1 LIRKELIMKRPYIV
15 SIEGNIGSGK
25 TTLMHR
31 LEERFGDGKKFM
43 FLREPLHIWKSIQDR
58 ETSENILE
66 KFYKDTTKYAF
77 SFQIMVYITFS
88 QRLIDAIKESDENTV
103 IVCERSLE
111 SCRSIF
117 AKMLRE
123 SGNIDDINYKVL
135 EMFYNQVELIHI
147 DAVIYLDISVET
159 SDERIKKRARLGE
172 KNIPLSYLEKCRKSH
187 EDWLRSI
194 TSNQLDNPIPL
205 LTLNE
210 SMNDNDMIER
220 INIFIMD
227 HRYKLVGLCEGCN
240 FEKKIYSD
248 EEHYFMRN
256 YDLQTEKLLCK
267 KCFDGCWRD
276 AIDEGWK
283 WDDEIHYTGEE
294 YETDSIGST

>member
-1 LIRKELIMKRPYIV
+1 MTKRPYIV

-25 TTLMHR
+25 TTLIHR
-31 LEERFGDGKKFM
+31 LEERLGDGKKFI
-43 FLREPLHIWKSIQDR
+43 FLREPLHIWKSIQDH

-77 SFQIMVYITFS
+77 SFQIMVYITFT
-88 QRLIDAIKESDENTV
+88 QRLIDAIKKADENTV

-117 AKMLRE
+117 SKMLRE

-159 SDERIKKRARLGE
+159 SDERIKKRTRLGE
-172 KNIPLSYLEKCRKSH
+172 DNIPISYLEKCKMNH
-187 EDWLRSI
+187 EEWIRSI
-194 TSNQLDNPIPL
+194 TSKQLDNPIPL
-205 LTLNE
+205 LTLYE
-210 SMNDNDMIER
+210 SMNDNDMIDC

-227 HRYKLVGLCEGCN
+227 NRYKLMGLCEGCN
-240 FEKKIYSD
+240 FETKIYSD

-256 YDLQTEKLLCK
+256 YDLQTEKIVCK
-267 KCFDGCWRD
+267 ICFNDYFRNSMNG
-276 AIDEGWK
+276 I
-283 WDDEIHYTGEE
+283 
-294 YETDSIGST
+294 